1 MLGIAGI
8 PSAIQF
14 VGFLFLPESPRWL
27 LSKSKDDQARKILR
41 RIRDTDDVED
51 EILDVKA
58 RFKEHEASDYQG
70 NAPFISLY
78 CIYLYKV
85 GIK

>member
-1 MLGIAGI
+1 MRFVFFFTFERYMLGIAGI

-27 LSKSKDDQARKILR
+27 LSKGKDDQARVILR
-41 RIRDTDDVED
+41 RIRDTHDVEE

-58 RFKEHEASDYQG
+58 KSKEEKELNSNG
-70 NAPFISLY
+70 
-78 CIYLYKV
+78 K
-85 GIK
+85 

>member
-27 LSKSKDDQARKILR
+27 LSKGKDDQARDILR
-41 RIRDTDDVED
+41 RIRDTHDVEE

-58 RFKEHEASDYQG
+58 KFKEEKELNTNGTYA
-70 NAPFISLY
+70 I
-78 CIYLYKV
+78 
-85 GIK
+85 